1 MSIDIRFPNI
11 TAGTEAG
18 QLKQIQS
25 YLHQLVQQLNY
36 GFTQV
41 QSMTPTTVATGR
53 TGASGGESEE
63 DAATEALIRFNDLK
77 ALIIKS
83 ADIINAYYDAISARL
98 IGIFVAESEFGT
110 YTEQTS
116 NDIEANSTAIEQFYT
131 NMQQIITDLEGL
143 EHSLIEVNANIKT
156 GLLYYDD
163 DGVPIYG
170 LEIGQRTE
178 IDGEEVFNKYARF
191 TAEKLSFYDGNGIEV
206 AYISGQKLYITHVEV
221 TGSFTMGG
229 FVDTVQ
235 PDGSIVTRWVGGGS

>member
-1 MSIDIRFPNI
+1 MSIDIRFPKI
-11 TAGTEAG
+11 TGGTAED
-18 QLKQIQS
+18 QLRQVQS

-41 QSMTPTTVATGR
+41 EGMMAPYVLPGSDGP
-53 TGASGGESEE
+53 GGERET
-63 DAATEALIRFNDLK
+63 DAATDALTRFNELK

-83 ADIINAYYDAISARL
+83 ADIIEAYYDVISTRL
-98 IGIFVAESEFGT
+98 EGSFVAVSDFGT
-110 YTEQTS
+110 FVEQTA
-116 NDIEANSTAIEQFYT
+116 NDIEANSTAITQFYT
-131 NMQQIITDLEGL
+131 NMQQIITDIESL
-143 EHSLIEVNANIKT
+143 EHSLIDVSANIKT

-163 DGVPIYG
+163 AGVPIYG

-206 AYISGQKLYITHVEV
+206 AYISGQKLYITQVEV
-221 TGSFTMGG
+221 TGTFTMGG

-235 PDGSIVTRWVGGGS
+235 SDKSIVTRWVGGGS